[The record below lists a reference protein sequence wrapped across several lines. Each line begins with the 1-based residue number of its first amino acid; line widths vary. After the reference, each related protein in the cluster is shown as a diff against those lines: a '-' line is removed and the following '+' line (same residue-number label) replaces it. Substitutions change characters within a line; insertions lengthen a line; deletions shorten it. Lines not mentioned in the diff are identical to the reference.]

1 MTREHLVIG
10 DGVVFDGGGILG
22 RVGGVDAVDVLGQ
35 QDGVGAYLRRAQDCA
50 GVGREEGVAG
60 AAAKDDDAALLQM
73 PDGLGADVGL
83 GDLVHGDGRLYP
95 DLHAALLEAVSH
107 GQGVDDGRE
116 HAHMVR
122 ARALHLAAAV
132 FDAAPEV
139 AAADHDADLHAGLD
153 ALLDHVAHAADD
165 REIQSP
171 VRVARQRLSADLE

>member
-1 MTREHLVIG
+1 
-10 DGVVFDGGGILG
+10 
-22 RVGGVDAVDVLGQ
+22 
-35 QDGVGAYLRRAQDCA
+35 
-50 GVGREEGVAG
+50 
-60 AAAKDDDAALLQM
+60 M

-139 AAADHDADLHAGLD
+139 AAADHDADLYACFD
-153 ALLDHVAHAADD
+153 ALPDHVAHSADD
-165 REIQSP
+165 REVQSP
-171 VRVARQRLSADLE
+171 VRVAREGFAADLE

>member
-1 MTREHLVIG
+1 MSVEKKGLPVPQPKMTTRP
-10 DGVVFDGGGILG
+10 FS
-22 RVGGVDAVDVLGQ
+22 RC
-35 QDGVGAYLRRAQDCA
+35 RM
-50 GVGREEGVAG
+50 
-60 AAAKDDDAALLQM
+60 ALA
-73 PDGLGADVGL
+73 ADVGL
-83 GDLVHGDGRLYP
+83 GDLVHGDGRLHP

-107 GQGVDDGRE
+107 GQRVDDGRQ

-165 REIQSP
+165 RRNP
-171 VRVARQRLSADLE
+171 APGARRPPAPLR